1 MGRAKE
7 LPSPVEMKEAM
18 TRVSAIVD
26 RAAHELSS
34 LAQEYGVHGSSF
46 ACMDGFLRVTRHDGK
61 WGVYVIKPGEATALD
76 GGLHADQAGLPRQ
89 ISQHAR
95 AVSEGHRRSVRKDQG
110 SGREEPVGER
120 HGRSD

>member
-61 WGVYVIKPGEATALD
+61 WGVYVIKPGEATALVTGASMPIKLD
-76 GGLHADQAGLPRQ
+76 FL
-89 ISQHAR
+89 AR
-95 AVSEGHRRSVRKDQG
+95 YPSMLERFRKDIADLYG
-110 SGREEPVGER
+110 KIKEAEEKNL
-120 HGRSD
+120 